1 MENYHQEIKHVTKI
15 LYIMFLIITY
25 DVRWGG
31 TKSLN
36 DKLVHSVSCV
46 CNHIQNYEWQQT
58 VNYRVRKKTE
68 NQIVLAIVIR
78 LFNTEMIADS
88 NIKSYYRYDK
98 NNNRLNMDII
108 FNLDKYIELPEK
120 DIIKNISKDFY
131 DYMSII
137 LPKYSSRLIDFNIP
151 EFLLVLNEKLKG
163 IICD

>member
-1 MENYHQEIKHVTKI
+1 
-15 LYIMFLIITY
+15 
-25 DVRWGG
+25 
-31 TKSLN
+31 
-36 DKLVHSVSCV
+36 
-46 CNHIQNYEWQQT
+46 
-58 VNYRVRKKTE
+58 
-68 NQIVLAIVIR
+68 
-78 LFNTEMIADS
+78 MIADS

>member
-1 MENYHQEIKHVTKI
+1 
-15 LYIMFLIITY
+15 MFLIITY

-46 CNHIQNYEWQQT
+46 CDYMQNYEWQQT
-58 VNYRVRKKTE
+58 VNSSIRKNSE

-78 LFNTEMIADS
+78 LFNTKMIADS

-108 FNLDKYIELPEK
+108 FNLDKYIELSEK
-120 DIIKNISKDFY
+120 DIIKNISIDLY
-131 DYMSII
+131 EYLSII
-137 LPKYSSRLIDFNIP
+137 LPKYSNRLIDFNIP
-151 EFLLVLNEKLKG
+151 VFLLALNEKLKG
-163 IICD
+163 IISD

>member
-1 MENYHQEIKHVTKI
+1 MEIYHQEIKHVTKI

-58 VNYRVRKKTE
+58 VNYRVRKKPE

>member
-1 MENYHQEIKHVTKI
+1 MEIYHQEIKHVTKI

>member
-1 MENYHQEIKHVTKI
+1 
-15 LYIMFLIITY
+15 
-25 DVRWGG
+25 
-31 TKSLN
+31 
-36 DKLVHSVSCV
+36 
-46 CNHIQNYEWQQT
+46 
-58 VNYRVRKKTE
+58 
-68 NQIVLAIVIR
+68 
-78 LFNTEMIADS
+78 
-88 NIKSYYRYDK
+88 
-98 NNNRLNMDII
+98 MDII